1 MLRFVIGLGVLG
13 IATAPAAAHGLLVT
27 VTVTDKAVNVVA
39 VYEGGEPVPVGSKVT
54 MADTRRNELADG
66 VTDEAGECRLPRPE
80 PGVYTVTVDDKQ
92 GHIKEVVVQVREGE
106 SGTFGPSRWN
116 RWVAAGVGLAVIAVG
131 TAIAMRKKR
140 KVQISPTP

>member
-1 MLRFVIGLGVLG
+1 MFRFVVGLGVLG

-39 VYEGGEPVPVGSKVT
+39 AYEGGEPVPVGSKVT
-54 MADTRRNELADG
+54 MADTHRTELADG

-116 RWVAAGVGLAVIAVG
+116 RWVAAGIGLAVIAVG
-131 TAIAMRKKR
+131 TALAMRKKQ
-140 KVQISPTP
+140 KVPLSPTP